1 MNLFDEI
8 SSRPNL
14 HARHEAAILLRPRI
28 RQVAAADNIEYV
40 NEVPVLGHCVRFGTA
55 GGNLAQ
61 PRTENLRSRTYA

>member
-8 SSRPNL
+8 SSRPSL

-40 NEVPVLGHCVRFGTA
+40 NEVPGLGHCVRFGA
-55 GGNLAQ
+55 AVVSFAISVRPSSLLG
-61 PRTENLRSRTYA
+61 